1 MLKLFSRSEEIEAV
15 DAIVTRV
22 EPHIRII
29 NGTLDEDPA
38 SPSSVVLNGR
48 IDPVTL
54 RFLKVD
60 KEYQRPLGERAE
72 IFEALKQGKIVPNIE
87 IGVRGQ
93 DYDVEDGEVIIRS
106 PAYIIDGW
114 QRVGNAIRLLDLIP
128 NHPLRIFASIHFN
141 TDQIWER
148 HRFTALNK
156 NTKKVSPNLHLR
168 NMRDKSPAVL
178 TLFGLS
184 NNTKDFALYNRV
196 CWSQSMQ
203 RGHLIPA
210 TMLARTAMYLHAHKA
225 GISGNTTEHIAS
237 SLDKAAAAVSLQN
250 FRRNVATYFDL
261 LNQCWPFAAI
271 EYRNAA
277 PQIKAAFLAVL
288 ARMLSRHP
296 DFWDRDDTV
305 LFIDADD
312 RRKFAKFP
320 INDPQISALAAGSG
334 KSQILLY
341 QLLVDHMNSG
351 RRTNR
356 LNAR

>member
-1 MLKLFSRSEEIEAV
+1 MLKLFSRTEEIEAV

-48 IDPVTL
+48 IDPATL

-114 QRVGNAIRLLDLIP
+114 QRVGNAIRLLELIP

-196 CWSQSMQ
+196 CWGQSMQ
-203 RGHLIPA
+203 RSHLITA
-210 TMLARTAMYLHAHKA
+210 VMLARSAMYLHSHKTGIA
-225 GISGNTTEHIAS
+225 SANTVGISETI
-237 SLDKAAAAVSLQN
+237 DKAAANVSLQA
-250 FRRNVATYFDL
+250 FRRNIASYFDII
-261 LNQCWPFAAI
+261 NQCWPFAAI
-271 EYRNAA
+271 EYRTAA
-277 PQIKAAFLAVL
+277 TQIKSTFIFEL
-288 ARMLSRHP
+288 ARMFARHP
-296 DFWDRDDTV
+296 DFWDRDDTHLSV
-305 LFIDADD
+305 NADD
-312 RRKFAKFP
+312 RRKLAKFP
-320 INDPQISALAAGSG
+320 INDPQISALASGGG
-334 KSQILLY
+334 KSRQMLY

-356 LNAR
+356 LTAR